1 MNQRRRNK
9 SNQEKSKKNGKIM
22 RCSVRTRPVFEND
35 SCQEFIKNI
44 NKDSDSNCR
53 NCKYS
58 FWYNIKYS

>member
-1 MNQRRRNK
+1 MNRRRNK

-35 SCQEFIKNI
+35 FCQEFIKNI

-58 FWYNIKYS
+58 F